1 MNRYFTNITKH
12 MKPEA
17 NKICHREKLIL
28 DAFKNHKS
36 VQRNALANF
45 HSKSILNFSKSTES
59 EVNKEILDLSFK
71 KTTRNSEIPAK
82 GLKKNVDIYIKE
94 IKFIIIEKNFP

>member
-1 MNRYFTNITKH
+1 

-17 NKICHREKLIL
+17 NKICHREKLVIIL

-36 VQRNALANF
+36 VQRTALANF
-45 HSKSILNFSKSTES
+45 PSKSILNFSKSTES
-59 EVNKEILDLSFK
+59 EVNKEILDLPFK

-94 IKFIIIEKNFP
+94 